1 LKEYIIQFKPFLLF
15 LSKFLVSYL
24 VLTFL
29 YQTFLNK
36 YDIKNY
42 EVDSITQLIAEQ
54 SSQILSLFDNN
65 SFIVPNLV
73 EPSVKLYY
81 HGKWVARIIEGCNA
95 ISVIILFISFV
106 LAFTGRIKQMIIF
119 ILSGT
124 IIIHVFNILRI
135 VLLSMAIFHYPK
147 SQHFL
152 HGVIFPLFI
161 YGVVFGLWVIWV
173 NKFSLY
179 AKKTAK

>member
-1 LKEYIIQFKPFLLF
+1 MKEYLIQFKPFLLF
-15 LSKFLVSYL
+15 LSKFIVSYL

-29 YQTFLNK
+29 YQTYLNQ
-36 YDIKNY
+36 YDVKNL
-42 EVDSITQLIAEQ
+42 EVDGITQLVAEQ
-54 SSQILSLFDNN
+54 SNQVLSLFN
-65 SFIVPNLV
+65 SDSYILPNLV

-106 LAFTGRIKQMIIF
+106 LAFTGKIKQMVVF
-119 ILSGT
+119 ILSG
-124 IIIHVFNILRI
+124 IVIIHVFNILRI

-152 HGVIFPLFI
+152 HGVVFPLFI
-161 YGVVFGLWVIWV
+161 YGVVFSLWVIWV

-179 AKKTAK
+179 AKKTTK